1 MHWEPL
7 EHMQWFVDNGICS
20 RKRPN
25 KKFQLL
31 YEWVEDEVDEC
42 GFILA
47 TEVREQAGVLLM
59 ALGSTRSLSALVE
72 D

>member
-1 MHWEPL
+1 MQSGVFEGAL
-7 EHMQWFVDNGICS
+7 GTYMQWFVDNGICS

-47 TEVREQAGVLLM
+47 TEVQ
-59 ALGSTRSLSALVE
+59 
-72 D
+72 